1 MTFTVVYGYGMPVYA
16 VYGYGMPVYAV
27 YAVYAV
33 SGLRDTIV
41 LKKDGESPNF
51 RCMDVTKPIQ
61 Q

>member
-1 MTFTVVYGYGMPVYA
+1 MPVYA

-41 LKKDGESPNF
+41 LKKDGESQNF